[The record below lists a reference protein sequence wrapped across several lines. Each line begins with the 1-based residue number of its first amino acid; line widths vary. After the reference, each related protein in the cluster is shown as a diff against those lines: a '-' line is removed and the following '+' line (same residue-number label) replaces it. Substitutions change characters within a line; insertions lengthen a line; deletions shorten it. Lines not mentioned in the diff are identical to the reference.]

1 MNIIENIRL
10 AFSSLIANKMRAVLT
25 MLGIIIGI
33 GSVIGIMTMGNS
45 LSGYMSSSMQ
55 GLGTNNV
62 TIFLQDKTDEEERAG
77 GAYDQMRSFE
87 SSAGS
92 STSTGGT
99 SQATIPE
106 KDLISDTMLN
116 QVRGEFDDII
126 DYISVTDTVGSG
138 STTDGRKYANLSL
151 MGVSAD
157 YARANSVEMQ
167 TGRFLSERDI
177 EGNRKVAVV
186 SEKLVESMFGT
197 ADPLGQQIFVNTE
210 AHSGVYTIVG
220 VYWYEA
226 DMMSA
231 GMGAQSSEKNLSTN
245 VYIPL
250 SIANMITGNNGSQ
263 SVTIVTKPGSDSIA
277 FASDIEDYFNDVFY
291 VKNQNYQISAFS
303 MEDMMQTMMDMMA
316 TLEIAISAIA
326 AISLLVGG
334 IGVMNIMLVS
344 ITERTREIGTR
355 KALGATN
362 GEIRMQFIIEAI
374 IICLTGGLIGI
385 GVGVLIGVAGASLLG
400 FPASP
405 SPFAILLATGFSTVI
420 GLFFG
425 YYPANK
431 AAKMDPIDA
440 LRYE

>member
-1 MNIIENIRL
+1 M
-10 AFSSLIANKMRAVLT
+10 V
-25 MLGIIIGI
+25 
-33 GSVIGIMTMGNS
+33 
-45 LSGYMSSSMQ
+45 
-55 GLGTNNV
+55 
-62 TIFLQDKTDEEERAG
+62 
-77 GAYDQMRSFE
+77 
-87 SSAGS
+87 
-92 STSTGGT
+92 
-99 SQATIPE
+99 
-106 KDLISDTMLN
+106 
-116 QVRGEFDDII
+116 
-126 DYISVTDTVGSG
+126 
-138 STTDGRKYANLSL
+138 
-151 MGVSAD
+151 
-157 YARANSVEMQ
+157 
-167 TGRFLSERDI
+167 
-177 EGNRKVAVV
+177 
-186 SEKLVESMFGT
+186 
-197 ADPLGQQIFVNTE
+197 
-210 AHSGVYTIVG
+210 
-220 VYWYEA
+220 
-226 DMMSA
+226 
-231 GMGAQSSEKNLSTN
+231 
-245 VYIPL
+245 
-250 SIANMITGNNGSQ
+250 TGNNGSQ

-277 FASDIEDYFNDVFY
+277 FANTIEDYFNDVFY

>member
-1 MNIIENIRL
+1 MSIIENIRL

-55 GLGTNNV
+55 SLGTNNV
-62 TIFLQDKTDEEERAG
+62 TIYLQDKTDEEERTENGFAQAQSY
-77 GAYDQMRSFE
+77 GA
-87 SSAGS
+87 
-92 STSTGGT
+92 STGAAMSAEG
-99 SQATIPE
+99 ATQPVIPE
-106 KDLISDTMLN
+106 EDLISSEMLA
-116 QVRGEFDDII
+116 QVREEFGDVI
-126 DYISVTDTVGSG
+126 DFISITDTVGSG
-138 STTDGRKYANLSL
+138 STTDGKKYANLSL
-151 MGVSAD
+151 LGVSTD
-157 YARANSVEMQ
+157 YAQANSVEMQ
-167 TGRFLSERDI
+167 AGRFLSSRDI
-177 EGNRKVAVV
+177 DGNRKVAVV
-186 SEKLVESMFGT
+186 SEKLAESMFGT
-197 ADPLGQQIFVNTE
+197 SDPLGQQIFITTE
-210 AHSGVYTIVG
+210 AHSGVYTIIG
-220 VYWYEA
+220 VYWYKA
-226 DMMSA
+226 DVMSQ
-231 GMGAQSSEKNLSTN
+231 GVQSSEKNLSTN

-250 SIANMITGNNGSQ
+250 SIANMITGNNGNQ

-277 FASDIEDYFNDVFY
+277 FATEVEQYFNDVFY
-291 VKNQNYQISAFS
+291 ARNQDYQISAFS
-303 MEDMMQTMMDMMA
+303 MEDMMQTMVDLMA

-362 GEIRMQFIIEAI
+362 GEIRMQFIVEAI

-385 GVGVLIGVAGASLLG
+385 GLGVLIGAAGASLLG
-400 FPASP
+400 FPANP
-405 SPFAILLATGFSTVI
+405 SLFAILLATGFSTVI

-431 AAKMDPIDA
+431 AAKMDPIEA